1 MGNRNPVGDA
11 AMSRTHSGI
20 ARCPFCDRTVSTD
33 SGRFGRH
40 RHGDGYCRMT
50 DQHVPIVGHTATDY
64 VSRAHLVTDL
74 AAQVQDADPSIA
86 WDYLTALPAAELQ
99 RLTMIAL
106 AGIPVDQTVSDI
118 FGWVTELPIA
128 RASA

>member
-1 MGNRNPVGDA
+1 
-11 AMSRTHSGI
+11 MSRSLPGI
-20 ARCPFCDRTVSTD
+20 ARCPRCDRTLSTYN
-33 SGRFGRH
+33 GRFGRH
-40 RHGDGYCRMT
+40 RHGDEYCRMT
-50 DQHVPIVGHTATDY
+50 DQHVPITGETPTDY
-64 VSRAHLVTDL
+64 LSRAHLVTDL

-118 FGWVTELPIA
+118 FGWVCELPIA
-128 RASA
+128 RETA